1 MPPIR
6 TGGVRR
12 FSRTITFHLL
22 LVAFAAVLGT
32 WGAGWVMEELLV
44 RQALDTEAEY
54 FWKHREK
61 NTSFPLPDT
70 RNLTAYFSNA
80 ADTPEAL
87 RDLVPGFHDVMGHH
101 HSYNVLVSQ
110 REGERLILVFEGE
123 QVRALAL
130 WFGLVP
136 LALVLIVVYASLFL
150 VYRVYRSSVSPVVR
164 LADQV
169 ESLQLESSQHPDFD
183 VSDLPDGTDR
193 EIVVLGDALKHLV
206 ERVNAFVA
214 REREFTRD
222 VSHELRS
229 PLTVMRVAC
238 DLALKDNALS
248 ERATKSVIKIQ
259 RAAVQMTNLVE
270 AFLLLAREPDRDIEA
285 NMVCIND
292 LLAEEV
298 DRASILLEDRSVKLK
313 TDFFNRLW
321 VRAPERVVSVLI
333 SNLLRNACTYTDE
346 GSVLVSIKDKEV
358 TISDT
363 GIGMSEQDQ
372 DHAFHAFS
380 RGSQARPGGHG
391 VGLNIVGK
399 LSDRFGWP
407 VTLRSASGKGTT
419 ALVDFPDAVTEDL

>member
-6 TGGVRR
+6 TVSVRR

-32 WGAGWVMEELLV
+32 WGAGWIMEELLV
-44 RQALDTEAEY
+44 RQALGLEAEY
-54 FWKHREK
+54 FWKQRQE
-61 NTSFPLPDT
+61 NPQFPLPDT
-70 RNLTAYFSNA
+70 RNLTAFLHDA
-80 ADTPEAL
+80 PETPDEL
-87 RDLVPGFHDVMGHH
+87 RDLVPGFHDLMGHH
-101 HSYNVLVSQ
+101 HSYNVLVSEHQ
-110 REGERLILVFEGE
+110 GERLILLFEGE
-123 QVRALAL
+123 QVRALSL

-136 LALVLIVVYASLFL
+136 LALVLIVVYVSLFL
-150 VYRVYRSSVSPVVR
+150 VYRFYRSSVSPVAR

-169 ESLQLESSQHPDFD
+169 ESLQLESSQSPDFD
-183 VSDLPDGTDR
+183 VSDLPQGTDR
-193 EIVVLGDALKHLV
+193 EIIVLGDALKDLV
-206 ERVNAFVA
+206 QRVNDFIA

-238 DLALKDNALS
+238 DLVLKDDALA
-248 ERATKSVIKIQ
+248 ERVRKPVTKIQ

-270 AFLLLAREPDRDIEA
+270 AFLLLAREPDRDIETS
-285 NMVCIND
+285 MVCVND

-298 DRASILLEDRSVKLK
+298 DRASILLEDRSVTVK
-313 TDFFNRLW
+313 TDFFNRLL
-321 VRAPERVVSVLI
+321 VRAPERVVSVVLN
-333 SNLLRNACTYTDE
+333 NLLRNACTYTDE
-346 GSVLVSIKDKEV
+346 GSVMVSIQGTEV
-358 TISDT
+358 TITDT

-372 DHAFHAFS
+372 DLAFRAFS

-407 VTLRSASGKGTT
+407 VTLRSAPGEGTT
-419 ALVDFPDAVTEDL
+419 ALVVFPDAVTEDL

>member
-6 TGGVRR
+6 TGSVRR
-12 FSRTITFHLL
+12 VSRTITFHLI

-32 WGAGWVMEELLV
+32 WGAGWIMEELLV
-44 RQALDTEAEY
+44 RQALDLEAEY
-54 FWKHREK
+54 FWKQRQEH
-61 NTSFPLPDT
+61 SQFPLPDT
-70 RNLTAYFSNA
+70 RNLTAYFSDGS
-80 ADTPEAL
+80 DTPAAL
-87 RDLVPGFHDVMGHH
+87 RDLSPGFHDMVGHH
-101 HSYNVLVSQ
+101 HSYNVLVSE
-110 REGERLILVFEGE
+110 RAGDRLILVFEGE

-136 LALVLIVVYASLFL
+136 LALVLIVVYVSLFL
-150 VYRVYRSSVSPVVR
+150 VYRVYRSSVSPVAR

-169 ESLQLESSQHPDFD
+169 ESLQLESSQNPDFD

-206 ERVNAFVA
+206 ERVNAFIA

-248 ERATKSVIKIQ
+248 ERARKSVTKIQ

-285 NMVCIND
+285 NMVCVND
-292 LLAEEV
+292 LLVEEV
-298 DRASILLEDRSVKLK
+298 DRASILLEDRSVTVK
-313 TDFFNRLW
+313 TDFFNRLL
-321 VRAPERVVSVLI
+321 VRAPERVVSVLL

-358 TISDT
+358 TITDT

-407 VTLRSASGKGTT
+407 VTLRSASGEGTT
-419 ALVDFPDAVTEDL
+419 ALVEFPDAVTEDL